1 MGVKMADEDVK
12 GTGWITYSGILLII
26 AGVSA
31 LLDSIWAFRYN
42 DTLTDLVFFEDDLEV
57 WGVIWLVVAVALV
70 AAGFGVFRGET
81 WAKWTGIGAAS
92 VAIWS
97 NLSWAQVQPTQA
109 LIGVLLA
116 SLVIYGLAAYGDKG
130 IA

>member
-1 MGVKMADEDVK
+1 MADEDVK

-26 AGVSA
+26 AGVNA
-31 LLDSIWAFRYN
+31 LIDSIWAFRYN
-42 DTLTDLVFFEDDLEV
+42 DTLTDLVFFEDNIEV
-57 WGVIWLVVAVALV
+57 WGVIWLIVAVVLV

-81 WAKWTGIGAAS
+81 WAKWTGISAAA

-97 NLSWAQVQPTQA
+97 NLSWAQIQPTQA

-116 SLVIYGLAAYGDKG
+116 SLVIYGLATYGDEG
-130 IA
+130 MA